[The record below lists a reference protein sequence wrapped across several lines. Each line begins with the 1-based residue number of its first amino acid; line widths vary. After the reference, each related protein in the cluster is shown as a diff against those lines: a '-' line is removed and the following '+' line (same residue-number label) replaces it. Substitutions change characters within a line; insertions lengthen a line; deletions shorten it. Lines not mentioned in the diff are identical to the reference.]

1 VVDIIKE
8 MVMSNYKKC
17 KDCKQMKR
25 VMEFPR
31 TLQSADAKALYTCY
45 ECESKIFNPV
55 ITRRLVA

>member
-1 VVDIIKE
+1 
-8 MVMSNYKKC
+8 MRNPNRKKC
-17 KDCKQMKR
+17 KECNQEKR

-31 TLQSADAKALYTCY
+31 TLANPNYKALYTCY